1 MYVCVDFLNKI
12 FVLKTFKTN
21 IIISLIVLFFNS
33 SFYKPATK
41 KSAVNSSDNLEF
53 TVLNKKTLKLAEN
66 FIFLKKDFNG
76 FKEKLAFRESGGRY
90 HCINKFGYIGKYQF
104 NLSTLKMFKIYNGK
118 KFLNNPELQEK
129 VFLMNMQRNKWI
141 LRKDINWFVGS
152 VINGLEITE
161 SGILAAA
168 HLSGPGNV
176 KKFLR
181 GNGKADLK
189 DAFGTSI
196 SNYLNYFK
204 NFDMSFVEGIKK
216 PRIQFD

>member
-1 MYVCVDFLNKI
+1 MREFLNKI
-12 FVLKTFKTN
+12 FVLKTLKTN

-41 KSAVNSSDNLEF
+41 KNVVNSSDNLEF

-90 HCINKFGYIGKYQF
+90 YCINKFGYIGKYQF

-216 PRIQFD
+216 PRI

>member
-1 MYVCVDFLNKI
+1 LREFLNKI
-12 FVLKTFKTN
+12 FVLKTLKTN

-41 KSAVNSSDNLEF
+41 KNVVNSSDNLEF

-181 GNGKADLK
+181 ENGKADLK

-216 PRIQFD
+216 PRI

>member
-1 MYVCVDFLNKI
+1 LREFLNKI
-12 FVLKTFKTN
+12 FVLKTLKTN

-41 KSAVNSSDNLEF
+41 KNVVNSSDNLEF

>member
-1 MYVCVDFLNKI
+1 LREFLNKI
-12 FVLKTFKTN
+12 FVLKTLKTN

-41 KSAVNSSDNLEF
+41 KNVVNSSDNLEF

-216 PRIQFD
+216 PRI